1 MCPLVQDR
9 RNGRADNG
17 HVTEQNKSFLTRRGF
32 LGVAAGAAGL
42 AAAGGLAGCSSSL
55 KSASSPA
62 SSSGGP
68 TSGGTIKI
76 GFVSPQTGQLSVF
89 TQSNGYVLGQVRKA
103 LAAGLTIGGK
113 KYPVE
118 IIAQDSQ
125 SSSARAATVASQLV
139 QQQQVDF
146 LIATATPETVI
157 PVSAQAEAAGVPC
170 LLTICPWEQWY
181 YSSSGAAKSFTYSY
195 MYFLGTQEETS
206 LFTRV
211 WAKAPTNH
219 VVGGLWPDDVDG
231 AGFEKY
237 MQAKLGGMGWKV
249 VPSGA
254 YADGTSDFASIIAK
268 FKAADAQILH
278 AAPIPPD
285 FITFWR
291 QAHQNGFTPKV
302 ATISK
307 ALLFPSA
314 ASALGPLVNNVMS
327 PLWWTPQFPYK
338 SSLDGTTASA
348 FATDYKTATGNEWT
362 QPMGFNYAVF
372 EIAVAALKASGD
384 PTDRKAVA
392 SAIGQ
397 LKGQAIT
404 GNYDFTSG
412 PVPHVS
418 QIPELLAQWR
428 VSSGSGPPQLVVIDD
443 SDLPSIPV
451 ASPLQM
457 L

>member
-1 MCPLVQDR
+1 MTDSAYR
-9 RNGRADNG
+9 RDLGLL
-17 HVTEQNKSFLTRRGF
+17 SRRGF
-32 LGVAAGAAGL
+32 LGAAGVAVGGGL
-42 AAAGGLAGCSSSL
+42 ASMAGCSSAL
-55 KSASSPA
+55 KQTSSPA
-62 SSSGGP
+62 TSGGSG
-68 TSGGTIKI
+68 SGGTIKI
-76 GFVSPQTGQLSVF
+76 GFISPETGQLSVF
-89 TQSNGYVLGQVRKA
+89 TQSNGYVLGQVRSA
-103 LAAGLTIGGK
+103 LAKGLTVGGK
-113 KYPVE
+113 KYSVE

-139 QQQQVDF
+139 QQDGVDF

-157 PVSAQAEAAGVPC
+157 PVSAQAEASGVPC
-170 LLTICPWEQWY
+170 VLTICPWEQWY
-181 YSSSGAAKSFTYSY
+181 YSSSGAANTFKYSY
-195 MYFLGTQEETS
+195 MYFLGTQEETN
-206 LFTRV
+206 LFASV
-211 WAKAPTNH
+211 WDKATTNH

-237 MQAKLGGMGWKV
+237 MKAKLAGMGWKV

-254 YADGTSDFASIIAK
+254 YTDGTSDFASIIST
-268 FKAADAQILH
+268 FKSANVEILH
-278 AAPIPPD
+278 AVPIPPD

-291 QAHQNGFTPKV
+291 QAHQNGFVPKI
-302 ATISK
+302 ASISK

-314 ASALGPLVNNVMS
+314 AAALGPLVTNVMS

-348 FATDYKTATGNEWT
+348 FAANYKTSTGNEWT

-384 PTDRKAVA
+384 PKNAAAVA
-392 SAIGQ
+392 SAIGT

-404 GNYDFTSG
+404 GDYDFTSG

-428 VSSGSGPPQLVVIDD
+428 LVSGSPQLVVIDN
-443 SDLPSIPV
+443 SLLPAVPV
-451 ASPLQM
+451 ASSLQ
-457 L
+457 LL

>member
-1 MCPLVQDR
+1 
-9 RNGRADNG
+9 
-17 HVTEQNKSFLTRRGF
+17 VTEQNKGFLSRRGF
-32 LGVAAGAAGL
+32 LGVAAGAAGA

-55 KSASSPA
+55 KTASSPA
-62 SSSGGP
+62 SSSGGGSA
-68 TSGGTIKI
+68 SGGTIKI
-76 GFVSPQTGQLSVF
+76 GFVSPQTGQLSIF

-103 LAAGLTIGGK
+103 LAGGLTIGGK
-113 KYPVE
+113 KYSVE
-118 IIAQDSQ
+118 IIPADSQ

-146 LIATATPETVI
+146 LLATATPETVI
-157 PVSAQAEAAGVPC
+157 PVSAQAEASGVPC
-170 LLTICPWEQWY
+170 VLTICPWEQWY
-181 YSSSGAAKSFTYSY
+181 YSASGAAKSFTYSY
-195 MYFLGTQEETS
+195 MYFLGTQEETD

-211 WAKAPTNH
+211 WAKAPTNK
-219 VVGGLWPDDVDG
+219 VVGGLWPNDVDG

-237 MQAKLGGMGWKV
+237 MKQKLNSMGGWKI
-249 VPSGA
+249 VPSGG
-254 YADGTSDFASIIAK
+254 YADGTSDFASIISK
-268 FKAADAQILH
+268 FKAADVEVLH
-278 AAPIPPD
+278 AVPIPPD

-291 QAHQNGFTPKV
+291 QAHQNGFTPKI

-314 ASALGPLVNNVMS
+314 AEALGPLVNNVMS

-348 FATDYKTATGNEWT
+348 FAANYKTATGQDWT

-372 EIAVAALKASGD
+372 EIAAAALKASGD

-404 GNYDFTSG
+404 GAYDFTSG

-428 VSSGSGPPQLVVIDD
+428 VSGSSSPQLVVIDN
-443 SDLPSIPV
+443 SDLPAVPV
-451 ASPLQM
+451 ASQMQM